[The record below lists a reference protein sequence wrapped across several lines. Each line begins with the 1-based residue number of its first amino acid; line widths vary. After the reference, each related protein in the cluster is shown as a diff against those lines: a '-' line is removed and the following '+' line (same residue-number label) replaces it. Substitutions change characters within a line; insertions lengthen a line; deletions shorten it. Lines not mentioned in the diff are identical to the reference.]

1 MVVTNLNQFMLTF
14 PDGTAHLIASM
25 LLHQLWLPL
34 LQYMEKISQG
44 ERFGKYYAMIRVT
57 LGTAGLSQRKAFFK
71 WVGLPRCSQHGM
83 KYAPC
88 GDKLLD
94 LHSSRQVPARVTD
107 EQRNPG

>member
-25 LLHQLWLPL
+25 LLHQLRLPL
-34 LQYMEKISQG
+34 LQYMQKISQG
-44 ERFGKYYAMIRVT
+44 ERFGKYYAMIRVALDT
-57 LGTAGLSQRKAFFK
+57 PGLSQREAFFK
-71 WVGLPRCSQHGM
+71 WVGLPNCGQHSM

-88 GDKLLD
+88 GDKLFD
-94 LHSSRQVPARVTD
+94 LHSTRQVAARVTN